1 MYKKIISC
9 ILVLYLAVYGI
20 SLSVSGEEKLE
31 VSAPSA
37 LLMEQETGRVI
48 FAKNAHEKRACASVT
63 KIMTLCLIF
72 EALESGKISYD
83 SIVTA
88 SPFAAAAGGSDI
100 WLVEGEQMTVR
111 DLIKAIAVASAN
123 DASVAMAEF
132 VSGSEQSFV
141 KSMNEKAKQL
151 GMKDTVFKNCNGLD
165 EDGHLTSAYDVALM
179 SRELMKHE
187 DVFEFTSIW
196 LDYLRDGAT
205 QIVNTNK
212 LLQSY
217 DGITGLK
224 TGTTSIAGCCISATA
239 KRDDMHLI
247 AVVLGADNTT
257 DRFNDAA
264 ALLNYG
270 FANYSAVSVQI
281 PEDIVQ
287 FVDVSNGMKS
297 TVSVKAE
304 IDGKFLLEKGSESDI
319 TSQYKIKEDI
329 EAPVITGME
338 VGRILY
344 KCGDTVLGEYPICA
358 AEEIEK
364 INFKGVFLILLNA
377 FLTM

>member
-1 MYKKIISC
+1 MFKKIISC
-9 ILVLYLAVYGI
+9 ILVLYFAVYAV
-20 SLSVSGEEKLE
+20 SLSVSGEEALNI
-31 VSAPSA
+31 SAPSA
-37 LLMEQETGRVI
+37 LLMEQETGKVI

-100 WLVEGEQMTVR
+100 WLVEGEQMTVH

-179 SRELMKHE
+179 SRELMKHD

-212 LLQSY
+212 LLKSY

-270 FANYSAVSVQI
+270 FANYSAVTPQK
-281 PEDIVQ
+281 PENNITS
-287 FVDVSNGMKS
+287 VDVSKGMKD
-297 TVSVKAE
+297 TVAVKAE
-304 IDGKFLLEKGSESDI
+304 IGGKFLLEKGCESEI
-319 TSQYKIKEDI
+319 TSQSTIKESI
-329 EAPVITGME
+329 EAPVTKGTE
-338 VGRILY
+338 VGRVLY
-344 KCGDTVLGEYPICA
+344 KCGENVLGEYPIVA
-358 AEEIEK
+358 VEEVKK
-364 INFKGVFLILLNA
+364 INFKDVFLIVLNA
-377 FLTM
+377 FLSL